1 MPIYEYRCLACDKV
15 FEEIHQ
21 HADDIMEEPCPTCGK
36 GSRRVISNTTFV
48 LKGGGWYVTEYGNKK
63 KTGSAAGTAK
73 EAASSDTSTES
84 TSTESPKTADTVP
97 PAPAAAP
104 APPSAQRTADA
115 SAMAS

>member
-73 EAASSDTSTES
+73 EAASSDTSPAS
-84 TSTESPKTADTVP
+84 TSPESPKTADTVP
-97 PAPAAAP
+97 PASP
-104 APPSAQRTADA
+104 PPSAQRTADA